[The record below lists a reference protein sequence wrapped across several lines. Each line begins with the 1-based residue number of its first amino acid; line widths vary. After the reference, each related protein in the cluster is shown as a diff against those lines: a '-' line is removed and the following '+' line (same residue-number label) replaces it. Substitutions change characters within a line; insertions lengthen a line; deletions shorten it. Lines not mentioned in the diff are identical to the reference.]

1 MKTEQNFF
9 VYVDYR
15 EDDGRPFYV
24 GKGLEKRVK
33 KERRNHL
40 HTNIKNKHGIIRK
53 VVFESRNE
61 QEAFD
66 KEVQLIGELQTYV
79 HYGNGGANLT
89 LGGEGGSGYKYT
101 KEQSEKLSESSKKMW
116 EDPEQ
121 RKKISESIK
130 KAWEDPE
137 AKKKLSESIKKK
149 WEDPEHR
156 NKTIKA
162 INSLES
168 IEKMRERSRKTWE
181 DPEHRENISE
191 SMKKTWENPEHKE
204 RVSKRIKDHHS
215 DPEFKKK
222 QGEKMREILSDPE
235 IREKISRITKEKLS
249 DPEVRK
255 KISEKVKLSAEKLTS
270 EQRSERIRLGWET
283 RRLKKLQQEV

>member
-1 MKTEQNFF
+1 METEKIFY
-9 VYVDYR
+9 VYVDFR
-15 EDDGRPFYV
+15 GDDGKPFYV

-66 KEVQLIGELQTYV
+66 KEIQLIGELQTHV
-79 HYGNGGANLT
+79 DHGNGGANFT
-89 LGGEGGSGYKYT
+89 LGGEGSSGYKFT
-101 KEQSEKLSESSKKMW
+101 EEHREKRSELNKKMWEDPEIRAMIKEKQRLGWEDPEHREKRSELSKKMW
-116 EDPEQ
+116 EDPE
-121 RKKISESIK
+121 RREKVSKSMK
-130 KAWEDPE
+130 KA
-137 AKKKLSESIKKK
+137 L
-149 WEDPEHR
+149 EDPEHR
-156 NKTIKA
+156 K
-162 INSLES
+162 
-168 IEKMRERSRKTWE
+168 KMSETLKKRYE
-181 DPEHRENISE
+181 DPEVR
-191 SMKKTWENPEHKE
+191 
-204 RVSKRIKDHHS
+204 
-215 DPEFKKK
+215 KK
-222 QGEKMREILSDPE
+222 QGEKMREVLSDPE

-283 RRLKKLQQEV
+283 RRLKKLQQEA

>member
-1 MKTEQNFF
+1 MLISE
-9 VYVDYR
+9 
-15 EDDGRPFYV
+15 
-24 GKGLEKRVK
+24 VK
-33 KERRNHL
+33 KERRNPL
-40 HTNIKNKHGIIRK
+40 HTNIKNKHGIIRE
-53 VVFESRNE
+53 VVFETHNE

-66 KEVQLIGELQTYV
+66 KEIQLIGELQT
-79 HYGNGGANLT
+79 HIDHGNGGANLT
-89 LGGEGGSGYKYT
+89 LGGEGSSGYKFT
-101 KEQSEKLSESSKKMW
+101 EEHREKMSELNKKMW
-116 EDPEQ
+116 EDPEIRAMIKEKQ
-121 RKKISESIK
+121 R
-130 KAWEDPE
+130 
-137 AKKKLSESIKKK
+137 LG

-156 NKTIKA
+156 
-162 INSLES
+162 
-168 IEKMRERSRKTWE
+168 EKKSELSKKMWE

-283 RRLKKLQQEV
+283 RRLKKFQQEV